1 MFSLRHLDGYQ
12 DEANVHSSQHSK
24 SQLTAQGLYTPPPS
38 TAASSF
44 ILQLCSLP
52 PSSLIV
58 PQSHNFG
65 VCDPALLFI
74 AMAAQTTDRLIDL
87 TPPPSVT
94 ASPAVLN
101 PISVHHGDHSD
112 GAPSAAPEDQ
122 HIIGLSNVSPSRG
135 FITAPEQS
143 LEIEANNY
151 NRSNQDKRHGNAHQR
166 SYKKRAE
173 CLEIFQG
180 IQNALWGQ
188 FHQIQSI
195 VFDSKEVEQVLQELA
210 EEELDI
216 DLVRAL
222 RTLGNS
228 LTGVRH
234 ILKGNIIMMEEAKAN
249 PSPSSSESGSST
261 PPSDERDVPNS
272 RAESPDTEIDLLL
285 DDGQLDAQFDDV
297 SDFIDVDQLSENWE
311 AEMPEEDVLFVDTP
325 GGNAPFH
332 LDLEYQS
339 DVAEVYVTTPTTGL
353 QSRRVML
360 TNLPPD
366 ATMSQITRGIQCH
379 GGLLGIMMLKTAPIL
394 GNDTKTAMLEFVYHQ
409 AAAEFSHDAS
419 ISPLLYKAK
428 NGDVYSANA
437 WLISS
442 SSYGFGRIDKG
453 LLDNG
458 CARRF
463 LLKGFPKE
471 CIWYF
476 ISTIGIN
483 NIVSADY
490 DEANDGLTVEFATL
504 FQANK
509 ADWLIFSGRFSDFY
523 TINPEDGKFRRFL
536 RDSTHESEV
545 LSRIR
550 PRQRESPISRRSGDD
565 LEAQW
570 NRYPYNDYLPPH
582 LRRAAAEMGPTRI
595 PLKTRLALQ
604 YDIDESEVDD
614 YLYDLENHKDTEY
627 RILGSSMTLTRR
639 KYGWSMSAED
649 EAKLLLENTLHEP
662 DWAEYWDEHFK
673 ACGEINR
680 RKWEHYG
687 MVAKHRREMA
697 EEQGLREHTVPKCPK
712 GCEMGCRDI
721 KAVPAAAVVKK
732 FLERSK

>member
-1 MFSLRHLDGYQ
+1 M
-12 DEANVHSSQHSK
+12 A
-24 SQLTAQGLYTPPPS
+24 
-38 TAASSF
+38 
-44 ILQLCSLP
+44 
-52 PSSLIV
+52 V
-58 PQSHNFG
+58 PN
-65 VCDPALLFI
+65 A
-74 AMAAQTTDRLIDL
+74 DRLIDL

-94 ASPAVLN
+94 AS
-101 PISVHHGDHSD
+101 SFHHGDQGD
-112 GAPSAAPEDQ
+112 ATVSADPPVQ
-122 HIIGLSNVSPSRG
+122 HMIGQSNVSSSQA
-135 FITAPEQS
+135 FITAPGQS
-143 LEIEANNY
+143 LETQANNY
-151 NRSNQDKRHGNAHQR
+151 NNSNQDKRHGNEHQR
-166 SYKKRAE
+166 SYKKRDE
-173 CLEIFQG
+173 CLEIFQE
-180 IQNALWGQ
+180 IQNALWRQ

-195 VFDSKEVEQVLQELA
+195 VFDSKEVEHMLQELA

-249 PSPSSSESGSST
+249 PSLDSSESGSST
-261 PPSDERDVPNS
+261 PQSDERGVSNS
-272 RAESPDTEIDLLL
+272 RAESPDTVETEIDLLI
-285 DDGQLDAQFDDV
+285 DDGLPDEQIIDMTELTDDEQF
-297 SDFIDVDQLSENWE
+297 FLTENGGIE
-311 AEMPEEDVLFVDTP
+311 LPEEAVSFVDTP

-379 GGLLGIMMLKTAPIL
+379 GGILGIMMLKTAPIF

-409 AAAEFSHDAS
+409 SAAEFAHDANN
-419 ISPLLYKAK
+419 SPLLYKAK
-428 NGDVYSANA
+428 NGDIYSAHA

-476 ISTIGIN
+476 ISTFGTN

-490 DEANDGLTVEFATL
+490 NEANDGLTVEFATL
-504 FQANK
+504 FQANR
-509 ADWLIFSGRFSDFY
+509 ADWLIFSGRFFDFY
-523 TINPEDGKFRRFL
+523 TISPDDAKFRMFL
-536 RDSTHESEV
+536 ADPTHINEA

-550 PRQRESPISRRSGDD
+550 VRQRESPISHPFGDD
-565 LEAQW
+565 LEEQW

-582 LRRAAAEMGPTRI
+582 LRKSAAELGPTRVS
-595 PLKTRLALQ
+595 LKTRLALQ

-614 YLYDLENHKDTEY
+614 YLDDLEAHKDTEY
-627 RILGSSMTLTRR
+627 RIIGSDITLTRR
-639 KYGWSMSAED
+639 KWGWKISAED

-662 DWAEYWDEHFK
+662 DWADYWDEHFK

-687 MVAKHRREMA
+687 MVAKHRREKA
-697 EEQGLREHTVPKCPK
+697 EEQGLAPDTVPKCPK
-712 GCEMGCRDI
+712 SCEMGCRDI

-732 FLERSK
+732 FLEKRALD

>member
-1 MFSLRHLDGYQ
+1 M
-12 DEANVHSSQHSK
+12 A
-24 SQLTAQGLYTPPPS
+24 
-38 TAASSF
+38 
-44 ILQLCSLP
+44 
-52 PSSLIV
+52 V
-58 PQSHNFG
+58 PN
-65 VCDPALLFI
+65 A
-74 AMAAQTTDRLIDL
+74 DRLIDL

-94 ASPAVLN
+94 AS
-101 PISVHHGDHSD
+101 SFHHGDRGDDTVSV
-112 GAPSAAPEDQ
+112 APEDLR
-122 HIIGLSNVSPSRG
+122 IIGQSNVSPSQA
-135 FITAPEQS
+135 FITAPGQS
-143 LEIEANNY
+143 LETQANNY
-151 NRSNQDKRHGNAHQR
+151 NNSNQDKRHDNEHQR

-173 CLEIFQG
+173 CLENFQE
-180 IQNALWGQ
+180 IQNALWRQ

-195 VFDSKEVEQVLQELA
+195 VFDSKEVEHILQELA
-210 EEELDI
+210 EDELDI

-234 ILKGNIIMMEEAKAN
+234 ILKGNIIMMEEAKAD
-249 PSPSSSESGSST
+249 PCISSSESGSST
-261 PPSDERDVPNS
+261 PQSDERGVSNS
-272 RAESPDTEIDLLL
+272 RAESPDTVETEIDLLL
-285 DDGQLDAQFDDV
+285 DDDLPDAQFHDMTDD
-297 SDFIDVDQLSENWE
+297 DPFFENWE
-311 AEMPEEDVLFVDTP
+311 VELPEETVSFVDTP

-379 GGLLGIMMLKTAPIL
+379 GGLLGIMILNTAPIF
-394 GNDTKTAMLEFVYHQ
+394 GNDTKTAMLDFVYHQ
-409 AAAEFSHDAS
+409 SAAEFTHDANT
-419 ISPLLYKAK
+419 SPLLYKAK
-428 NGDVYSANA
+428 NGDIYSANA

-476 ISTIGIN
+476 ISTIGTN

-490 DEANDGLTVEFATL
+490 NEANDGLTVEFATL
-504 FQANK
+504 FQANR

-523 TINPEDGKFRRFL
+523 TINPEDAKFRLFQA
-536 RDSTHESEV
+536 DSTHTNEA

-550 PRQRESPISRRSGDD
+550 IRQRESPISHPFGDD
-565 LEAQW
+565 LEEQW

-582 LRRAAAEMGPTRI
+582 LRRAAAEMGPTRVS
-595 PLKTRLALQ
+595 LKTRLALQ

-614 YLYDLENHKDTEY
+614 YLDDLEAHKDTEY
-627 RILGSSMTLTRR
+627 RIIGSDITLTRR
-639 KYGWSMSAED
+639 KWGWKISAED

-662 DWAEYWDEHFK
+662 DWADYWDEHFK

-687 MVAKHRREMA
+687 MVAKHRREKA
-697 EEQGLREHTVPKCPK
+697 EEQGLAPDTVPKCPK
-712 GCEMGCRDI
+712 SCEMGCRGI

-732 FLERSK
+732 FLERSKRSLD

>member
-1 MFSLRHLDGYQ
+1 M
-12 DEANVHSSQHSK
+12 A
-24 SQLTAQGLYTPPPS
+24 
-38 TAASSF
+38 
-44 ILQLCSLP
+44 
-52 PSSLIV
+52 V
-58 PQSHNFG
+58 PNE
-65 VCDPALLFI
+65 
-74 AMAAQTTDRLIDL
+74 DRLIDL

-94 ASPAVLN
+94 ATSF
-101 PISVHHGDHSD
+101 HHGDQSV
-112 GAPSAAPEDQ
+112 GVPSVAPEDQ
-122 HIIGLSNVSPSRG
+122 HIIGQSNVSPSQA
-135 FITAPEQS
+135 FITAPGQS
-143 LEIEANNY
+143 LETEANNY
-151 NRSNQDKRHGNAHQR
+151 NNINQDKRHGNEHQR

-173 CLEIFQG
+173 CLEIFQE
-180 IQNALWGQ
+180 IQNALWRQ
-188 FHQIQSI
+188 FHQIQNI
-195 VFDSKEVEQVLQELA
+195 VFDSKEVEHTLQELA

-234 ILKGNIIMMEEAKAN
+234 ILKGNIIMMEEAKAI
-249 PSPSSSESGSST
+249 PSLSSSESGNST
-261 PPSDERDVPNS
+261 PQSDERDVPNS
-272 RAESPDTEIDLLL
+272 RAESPDTVDTEIDLLL
-285 DDGQLDAQFDDV
+285 DDALPHEPIVIDMTELSDD
-297 SDFIDVDQLSENWE
+297 DQYFQNWYE
-311 AEMPEEDVLFVDTP
+311 ELPEEAVSFVDTP

-379 GGLLGIMMLKTAPIL
+379 GGLLGIMILNTAPIL
-394 GNDTKTAMLEFVYHQ
+394 GSDTKTAMLEFVYHQ
-409 AAAEFSHDAS
+409 SAAEFTHDANN
-419 ISPLLYKAK
+419 SPLLYKAK

-476 ISTIGIN
+476 ISTIGTN

-490 DEANDGLTVEFATL
+490 NEANDGFTVEFATL
-504 FQANK
+504 FQANR
-509 ADWLIFSGRFSDFY
+509 ADWLIFSGKFSDFY
-523 TINPEDGKFRRFL
+523 TINPEDAKFRLFKA
-536 RDSTHESEV
+536 DSTHINEA

-550 PRQRESPISRRSGDD
+550 VRQRDSPISHPFGDD
-565 LEAQW
+565 LEEQW

-582 LRRAAAEMGPTRI
+582 LRKPAAEMGPTRVS
-595 PLKTRLALQ
+595 LKTRLALQ

-614 YLYDLENHKDTEY
+614 YLDDLEDRKDTEY
-627 RILGSSMTLTRR
+627 RIIGSDITLTRR
-639 KYGWSMSAED
+639 KWGWKISAED

-662 DWAEYWDEHFK
+662 DWADYWDEHFK

-680 RKWEHYG
+680 RKWEYYG
-687 MVAKHRREMA
+687 MVAKHRREKA
-697 EEQGLREHTVPKCPK
+697 EEQGLAPDTVPKCPK
-712 GCEMGCRDI
+712 SCEMGCRDI
-721 KAVPAAAVVKK
+721 KAVPAAAVVK
-732 FLERSK
+732 

>member
-1 MFSLRHLDGYQ
+1 
-12 DEANVHSSQHSK
+12 
-24 SQLTAQGLYTPPPS
+24 
-38 TAASSF
+38 
-44 ILQLCSLP
+44 
-52 PSSLIV
+52 
-58 PQSHNFG
+58 
-65 VCDPALLFI
+65 
-74 AMAAQTTDRLIDL
+74 MATQTTGRLIDL
-87 TPPPSVT
+87 TPPPSVM
-94 ASPAVLN
+94 ASPVVLN
-101 PISVHHGDHSD
+101 STSLHHGDQGD
-112 GAPSAAPEDQ
+112 DTISADPPAQ
-122 HIIGLSNVSPSRG
+122 HTIGQSNVSPSQA
-135 FITAPEQS
+135 FVTAPGQS

-151 NRSNQDKRHGNAHQR
+151 NNSNQDKGHGNEHQR

-173 CLEIFQG
+173 CLEIFEE
-180 IQNALWGQ
+180 IQNALWRQ

-195 VFDSKEVEQVLQELA
+195 VFDSKEVEHILQELA

-249 PSPSSSESGSST
+249 PCLSSSESGSST
-261 PPSDERDVPNS
+261 PQSGERGVSNS
-272 RAESPDTEIDLLL
+272 RAESPDTVETEIDLLL
-285 DDGQLDAQFDDV
+285 DDGLPDEQIIDMTDLTDDEQF
-297 SDFIDVDQLSENWE
+297 FLTENRGME
-311 AEMPEEDVLFVDTP
+311 LPEEAVSFVDTP

-379 GGLLGIMMLKTAPIL
+379 GGLLGIMILNTAPIFS
-394 GNDTKTAMLEFVYHQ
+394 NDTKTAMLEFVYHQ
-409 AAAEFSHDAS
+409 SAAEFTHDAVT
-419 ISPLLYKAK
+419 SPLLYKAK

-442 SSYGFGRIDKG
+442 SSFGFGRIDKG

-476 ISTIGIN
+476 ISTIGTN

-490 DEANDGLTVEFATL
+490 NEANDGLTVEFATL
-504 FQANK
+504 FQANR

-523 TINPEDGKFRRFL
+523 TINPKDAKFRMFL
-536 RDSTHESEV
+536 ADSTHTNEA

-550 PRQRESPISRRSGDD
+550 RRQRESPISHPYGDD
-565 LEAQW
+565 LEEQW

-582 LRRAAAEMGPTRI
+582 LRKSTAEMGPTRVS
-595 PLKTRLALQ
+595 LKTRLALQ

-614 YLYDLENHKDTEY
+614 YLDDLEAHKDTEY
-627 RILGSSMTLTRR
+627 RIIGSDITLTRR
-639 KYGWSMSAED
+639 KWGWKISAED

-662 DWAEYWDEHFK
+662 DWADYWDEHFK

-687 MVAKHRREMA
+687 MVAKHRREKA
-697 EEQGLREHTVPKCPK
+697 EEQGLGPNTVPKCPK
-712 GCEMGCRDI
+712 SCEMGCRDM

-732 FLERSK
+732 FLEKRAFD

>member
-1 MFSLRHLDGYQ
+1 
-12 DEANVHSSQHSK
+12 
-24 SQLTAQGLYTPPPS
+24 
-38 TAASSF
+38 
-44 ILQLCSLP
+44 
-52 PSSLIV
+52 
-58 PQSHNFG
+58 
-65 VCDPALLFI
+65 
-74 AMAAQTTDRLIDL
+74 MAAQTTGRLIDL
-87 TPPPSVT
+87 TPPPSVM
-94 ASPAVLN
+94 ASPVVLN
-101 PISVHHGDHSD
+101 STSFHHGDQGD
-112 GAPSAAPEDQ
+112 DTVSADPPAQ
-122 HIIGLSNVSPSRG
+122 HTIGQSNVSPSQA
-135 FITAPEQS
+135 FITAPGQS

-151 NRSNQDKRHGNAHQR
+151 NNSNQDKGHGNEHQR

-173 CLEIFQG
+173 CLEIFQE
-180 IQNALWGQ
+180 IQNALWRQ

-195 VFDSKEVEQVLQELA
+195 VFDSKEVEHVLQELA

-249 PSPSSSESGSST
+249 SSLSSSESGSST
-261 PPSDERDVPNS
+261 PQSNERGVSNS
-272 RAESPDTEIDLLL
+272 RAESPDTVDTEIDLLL
-285 DDGQLDAQFDDV
+285 DDDLPDEQIIDMTNLTDDDDQF
-297 SDFIDVDQLSENWE
+297 LTENWDME
-311 AEMPEEDVLFVDTP
+311 LPEETVSFVDTP

-366 ATMSQITRGIQCH
+366 ATMSQITRGIHCC
-379 GGLLGIMMLKTAPIL
+379 GGILGIMILNTAPIF

-409 AAAEFSHDAS
+409 SAAEFTHDTNT
-419 ISPLLYKAK
+419 SPLLYKAR

-471 CIWYF
+471 CIWFF

-490 DEANDGLTVEFATL
+490 NEANDGLTVEFATL

-509 ADWLIFSGRFSDFY
+509 ADWLIFSVRFSDFY
-523 TINPEDGKFRRFL
+523 TINPDDAKFRMFL
-536 RDSTHESEV
+536 ADSTHTYEP

-550 PRQRESPISRRSGDD
+550 LRQREIPISHPFGDD
-565 LEAQW
+565 LEEQW

-582 LRRAAAEMGPTRI
+582 LRKSAAEMGPTRVSQ
-595 PLKTRLALQ
+595 KTRLALQ

-614 YLYDLENHKDTEY
+614 YLDDLEAHKDTEY
-627 RILGSSMTLTRR
+627 RIIGSDITLTRR
-639 KYGWSMSAED
+639 KWGWKISAED

-662 DWAEYWDEHFK
+662 DWADYWDEHFK

-687 MVAKHRREMA
+687 MVAKHRREKA
-697 EEQGLREHTVPKCPK
+697 EEQGLAPDMVPKCPK
-712 GCEMGCRDI
+712 SCEMGCRDI
-721 KAVPAAAVVKK
+721 KAVPAATVVKK
-732 FLERSK
+732 FLESSKRALD

>member
-1 MFSLRHLDGYQ
+1 
-12 DEANVHSSQHSK
+12 
-24 SQLTAQGLYTPPPS
+24 
-38 TAASSF
+38 
-44 ILQLCSLP
+44 
-52 PSSLIV
+52 
-58 PQSHNFG
+58 
-65 VCDPALLFI
+65 
-74 AMAAQTTDRLIDL
+74 MAAQTTGRLIDL
-87 TPPPSVT
+87 TPPPSVM
-94 ASPAVLN
+94 ASPVLLN
-101 PISVHHGDHSD
+101 STSFHHGDQGD
-112 GAPSAAPEDQ
+112 DTVSADPPAQ
-122 HIIGLSNVSPSRG
+122 HTIGQSNVSPSQA
-135 FITAPEQS
+135 FITAPGQS

-151 NRSNQDKRHGNAHQR
+151 NNSNQDKRHGNERQR

-173 CLEIFQG
+173 CLEIFQE
-180 IQNALWGQ
+180 IQNALWRQ

-195 VFDSKEVEQVLQELA
+195 VFDSKEVEHVIQELA

-216 DLVRAL
+216 HLVRAL

-249 PSPSSSESGSST
+249 PCLSSSESGSST
-261 PPSDERDVPNS
+261 PQSDEQGVSNS
-272 RAESPDTEIDLLL
+272 RAESPDTVETEVDLLL
-285 DDGQLDAQFDDV
+285 DDGLPDEQIIDMTELTDDEQF
-297 SDFIDVDQLSENWE
+297 FLTENRDME
-311 AEMPEEDVLFVDTP
+311 LPEETVSFVDTP

-366 ATMSQITRGIQCH
+366 ATMSQITRGIQCY
-379 GGLLGIMMLKTAPIL
+379 GGLVGIMILNTAPIL

-409 AAAEFSHDAS
+409 SAAEFTHDANS
-419 ISPLLYKAK
+419 SRLLYEAK
-428 NGDVYSANA
+428 NGDVHSANA

-453 LLDNG
+453 LLHTG

-476 ISTIGIN
+476 INAIGMN
-483 NIVSADY
+483 NIVSVDY
-490 DEANDGLTVEFATL
+490 NEANDGLTVEFTTL

-509 ADWLIFSGRFSDFY
+509 ADWLVFSGRFSDFY
-523 TINPEDGKFRRFL
+523 TINPEGANWRMFL
-536 RDSTHESEV
+536 ADSTHTNES

-550 PRQRESPISRRSGDD
+550 ARQRESPISHLYGED
-565 LEAQW
+565 LEEQW

-582 LRRAAAEMGPTRI
+582 LRKSAAELGPTRVS
-595 PLKTRLALQ
+595 LKTRLALQ

-614 YLYDLENHKDTEY
+614 YLDDLEARKDTEY
-627 RILGSSMTLTRR
+627 RIIGSDITLTRR
-639 KYGWSMSAED
+639 KWGWKISAED

-662 DWAEYWDEHFK
+662 DWADYWDEHFK

-687 MVAKHRREMA
+687 MVAKHRREKA
-697 EEQGLREHTVPKCPK
+697 EEQGLGPDTVPKCPK
-712 GCEMGCRDI
+712 SCEMGCRDI
-721 KAVPAAAVVKK
+721 KVVPAAAVVKK
-732 FLERSK
+732 FLEKRALD

>member
-1 MFSLRHLDGYQ
+1 
-12 DEANVHSSQHSK
+12 
-24 SQLTAQGLYTPPPS
+24 
-38 TAASSF
+38 
-44 ILQLCSLP
+44 
-52 PSSLIV
+52 
-58 PQSHNFG
+58 
-65 VCDPALLFI
+65 
-74 AMAAQTTDRLIDL
+74 MAAQTTDRLIDL

-94 ASPAVLN
+94 ASPAVLHH
-101 PISVHHGDHSD
+101 ISVHHGDQSD

-122 HIIGLSNVSPSRG
+122 RVIGQLNVSPSQRL
-135 FITAPEQS
+135 ITAPGQS
-143 LEIEANNY
+143 LETEANNY
-151 NRSNQDKRHGNAHQR
+151 SSSSNQGKRHGNEHQR
-166 SYKKRAE
+166 SHKKRAE
-173 CLEIFQG
+173 CLEVFQE
-180 IQNALWGQ
+180 IQNALWQQ

-195 VFDSKEVEQVLQELA
+195 VFDSKEVEHVLQELA

-234 ILKGNIIMMEEAKAN
+234 ILKGNIMMMEEAKAN
-249 PSPSSSESGSST
+249 PSLSSSESGSST
-261 PPSDERDVPNS
+261 PQSDEPEVPHS
-272 RAESPDTEIDLLL
+272 RAESPDTVETEVDLLL
-285 DDGQLDAQFDDV
+285 DDGLSDAQFDG
-297 SDFIDVDQLSENWE
+297 FIDDDQLTENWDEELGEE
-311 AEMPEEDVLFVDTP
+311 AVLFDGTP

-360 TNLPPD
+360 TNLPLD

-379 GGLLGIMMLKTAPIL
+379 GGLLGIMMLNTAPIF
-394 GNDTKTAMLEFVYHQ
+394 GNGTKTAMLEFVHHQ
-409 AAAEFSHDAS
+409 SAAEFTHDTNTT
-419 ISPLLYKAK
+419 PLLYKAK
-428 NGDVYSANA
+428 NDDVYSANA
-437 WLISS
+437 WLIPS

-463 LLKGFPKE
+463 FLKGFPKE

-490 DEANDGLTVEFATL
+490 DEICVLFTVEFTTL

-523 TINPEDGKFRRFL
+523 TINFQDGKFRRFEQ
-536 RDSTHESEV
+536 DSTHTSEF
-545 LSRIR
+545 LSSIR
-550 PRQRESPISRRSGDD
+550 LRQRESPISYRTGDD
-565 LEAQW
+565 LEEQW

-582 LRRAAAEMGPTRI
+582 LRREAAKLGPTRI

-614 YLYDLENHKDTEY
+614 YLDDLEDRKDTEY
-627 RILGSSMTLTRR
+627 PIIGTPITLTRR
-639 KYGWSMSAED
+639 KYGWSISAED
-649 EAKLLLENTLHEP
+649 EAKLFLENTLHEP
-662 DWAEYWDEHFK
+662 DWADYWDEHFK

-680 RKWEHYG
+680 LKWEHYG
-687 MVAKHRREMA
+687 MVAKHRREKA
-697 EEQGLREHTVPKCPK
+697 AEQGLSLDTVPKCPK
-712 GCEMGCRDI
+712 DCEMGCRDI

-732 FLERSK
+732 FLEGSKRVRVWMEQEE

>member
-1 MFSLRHLDGYQ
+1 
-12 DEANVHSSQHSK
+12 
-24 SQLTAQGLYTPPPS
+24 
-38 TAASSF
+38 
-44 ILQLCSLP
+44 
-52 PSSLIV
+52 
-58 PQSHNFG
+58 
-65 VCDPALLFI
+65 
-74 AMAAQTTDRLIDL
+74 MAAQTTDRLIDL
-87 TPPPSVT
+87 TPPPSVM
-94 ASPAVLN
+94 AFPAVLN
-101 PISVHHGDHSD
+101 PISVHHGDRSD
-112 GAPSAAPEDQ
+112 GAPSAAPDDQ
-122 HIIGLSNVSPSRG
+122 HTIGLSNVSPSQA
-135 FITAPEQS
+135 FVTAPGQS
-143 LEIEANNY
+143 LEIEANNH
-151 NRSNQDKRHGNAHQR
+151 NSSNQDKRHENEHQR
-166 SYKKRAE
+166 SHKKRAE
-173 CLEIFQG
+173 CLQIFQE
-180 IQNALWGQ
+180 IQNALWRQ

-195 VFDSKEVEQVLQELA
+195 VFDSKEVEHVLQELA

-261 PPSDERDVPNS
+261 PQSDERGVPNS
-272 RAESPDTEIDLLL
+272 RAESPDTVETEIDLLL
-285 DDGQLDAQFDDV
+285 DDGFSDVQIGDV
-297 SDFIDVDQLSENWE
+297 SDLIDDDQLTENWD
-311 AEMPEEDVLFVDTP
+311 AELPEEAVLFDGTP

-379 GGLLGIMMLKTAPIL
+379 GGLLGIMMLNTAPIF
-394 GNDTKTAMLEFVYHQ
+394 GNDTKTAMLEFVYPQ
-409 AAAEFSHDAS
+409 SAAEFTHDANT
-419 ISPLLYKAK
+419 SPLLYKAK

-458 CARRF
+458 CARRL

-476 ISTIGIN
+476 INTIGIN

-490 DEANDGLTVEFATL
+490 DETNDGLTVEFATL

-509 ADWLIFSGRFSDFY
+509 ADWLIFSGRFSNFY

-536 RDSTHESEV
+536 RDSTHASEV
-545 LSRIR
+545 LSRFR
-550 PRQRESPISRRSGDD
+550 LRQRESPISHRTGDD
-565 LEAQW
+565 LEEQW

-582 LRRAAAEMGPTRI
+582 LRRAAAEMGPTRVS
-595 PLKTRLALQ
+595 LKARLALQ

-614 YLYDLENHKDTEY
+614 YLDDLENHKDTEY
-627 RILGSSMTLTRR
+627 RILGSSITLTRR
-639 KYGWSMSAED
+639 KWGWSISAED

-662 DWAEYWDEHFK
+662 DWADYWDEHFK

-687 MVAKHRREMA
+687 MVAKHRREKA
-697 EEQGLREHTVPKCPK
+697 VEQGLSLDTVPKCPK

-732 FLERSK
+732 FLESSK